1 MRFEP
6 GSPVPR
12 PPGDGGRTERPPD
25 AKGDGFAGG
34 CISLILLL
42 VEIPV
47 ALLLGLI
54 AALSNWGRPGEQAR
68 ALPMDWAPI
77 ILLGGFTAT
86 VFVIGVLFLHSAH
99 PFAGAV
105 QLLIAAMA
113 LVCTIAAWHDQ
124 YERAHPSPPPPK
136 SGMPHAPPHPT
147 AHL

>member
-6 GSPVPR
+6 SSHVPR
-12 PPGDGGRTERPPD
+12 PPGDGGRTERPSDP
-25 AKGDGFAGG
+25 KGDGFAGG

-47 ALLLGLI
+47 GLLLELT
-54 AALSNWGRPGEQAR
+54 AALSGLRRPGEPAK

-77 ILLGGFTAT
+77 LLFGGFTVT
-86 VFVIGVLFLHSAH
+86 VLVIGVLFVRSAH

-105 QLLIAAMA
+105 QLLVAAMA
-113 LVCTIAAWHDQ
+113 LVATIAAWHDQ

-136 SGMPHAPPHPT
+136 SGMPHASPHPVT
-147 AHL
+147 DL